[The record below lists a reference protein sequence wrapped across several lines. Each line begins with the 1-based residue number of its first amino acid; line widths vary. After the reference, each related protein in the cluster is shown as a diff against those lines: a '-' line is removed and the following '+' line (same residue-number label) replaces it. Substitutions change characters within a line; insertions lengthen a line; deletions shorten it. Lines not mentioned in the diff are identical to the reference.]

1 MPYLICEECDGYYH
15 IQSSDS
21 IEEQYRCYC
30 GGELLYV
37 DKLEDY
43 FDYDYESD
51 NEDNEYYY
59 TRRSGKKK
67 YILVFSMI
75 LLPTLIFASIYSDN
89 MGISSHPEI
98 IGSEQIGIVT
108 KEVYSPVSAFSGE
121 KKKIAV
127 VSGIHPRET
136 LSISVADNLVKNI
149 HLEPDQELVH
159 YSINVRNNPSN
170 YRVGRSNGEKLAA
183 KFILPDILKSDYDLV
198 IVFHDHAPG
207 YGEGYYI
214 VTPKMDGSSVFLAE
228 NVKETVYGFRYY
240 KSNNNTESSSSNA
253 VFTKLVAANGIKAFV
268 YEIPEDDSYA
278 QAYKMTQYLIYA
290 CFQLI

>member
-1 MPYLICEECDGYYH
+1 MPYLVCKDCDGYYH
-15 IQSSDS
+15 FQDS
-21 IEEQYRCYC
+21 ESIKEHYRCYC

-43 FDYDYESD
+43 FDYGYESD
-51 NEDNEYYY
+51 YEYYEYSY
-59 TRRSGKKK
+59 TRKSGKKK

-75 LLPTLIFASIYSDN
+75 LLPTLIFASIYSN
-89 MGISSHPEI
+89 NPEIGSHPEI
-98 IGSEQIGIVT
+98 IGTDQIGIVT
-108 KEVYSPVSAFSGE
+108 KQVYSPVSAFNGQ

-170 YRVGRSNGEKLAA
+170 YQVGRSNGEKLAA
-183 KFILPDILKSDYDLV
+183 EYILPDILKYDYDLV
-198 IVFHDHAPG
+198 IVFHDHEPG

-228 NVKETVYGFRYY
+228 NVKETIYGFRYY
-240 KSNNNTESSSSNA
+240 KSNNNTEASSSNA
-253 VFTKLVAANGIKAFV
+253 LFTKPVAANGIKAFV
-268 YEIPEDDSYA
+268 YEIPEDASYA
-278 QAYKMTQYLIYA
+278 DAYKMTQYLIYA